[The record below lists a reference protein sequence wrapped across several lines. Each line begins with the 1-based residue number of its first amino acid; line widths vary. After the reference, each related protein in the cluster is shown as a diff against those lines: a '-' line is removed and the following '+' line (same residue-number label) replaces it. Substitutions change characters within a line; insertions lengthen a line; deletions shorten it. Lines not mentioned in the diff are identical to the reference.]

1 MKRYKIILMAVAV
14 TCLAA
19 CKNADKASELTDES
33 KLQYTPE
40 VNEVEV
46 VPLQRQTFQMQLLAN
61 GKLSAAQKSA
71 LYFAETGQ
79 IVAVNVSNGG
89 SVGQGAVI
97 ARLDSREQES
107 KLEAVRIEVERT
119 RLEYLSFLAGQGYAV
134 ADSAAVPQDVRD
146 LAAIRSGYAA
156 AQNSLGQARR
166 ALEGT
171 VLRAPFSGKVADIKL
186 KKWDRTN
193 GDPFC
198 TLIADR
204 TFDVEFSALESEYAF
219 LQKGQPVRV
228 SLFGDDEHSVKG
240 TIKSINPAVD
250 KNGQILVTA
259 TVPGDG
265 RMLDGMNVKVIVERA
280 LPDQLVVPKRAVVI
294 RDNLEV
300 LFRYNEGKADW
311 VYVNTLR
318 SNSESFAIQANTDRG
333 AELHEGDL
341 IIVSGNLNLADG
353 STVVLKEE

>member
-1 MKRYKIILMAVAV
+1 MMAAVA
-14 TCLAA
+14 LLPA
-19 CKNADKASELTDES
+19 CKDRKKASELTDES

-40 VNEVEV
+40 VNEVKV
-46 VPLQRQTFQMQLLAN
+46 VPLKRETFQMQLLAN

-71 LYFAETGQ
+71 LYFAESGQ

-107 KLEAVRIEVERT
+107 KLEAARIEVERT

-134 ADSAAVPQDVRD
+134 ADSASVPQDVRD

-156 AQNSLGQARR
+156 AKNSLAQARR
-166 ALEGT
+166 ALDGT
-171 VLRAPFSGKVADIKL
+171 VLRAPFGGKVADIKL
-186 KKWDRTN
+186 KRWDRTAAE
-193 GDPFC
+193 PFC

-204 TFDVEFSALESEYAF
+204 TFDVEFSALESEYPF

-228 SLFGDDEHSVKG
+228 SLFGDDGSSVKG

-259 TVPGDG
+259 IVPGDS

-280 LPDQLVVPKRAVVI
+280 LPDQLVVPKKAVVI

-300 LFRYNEGKADW
+300 LFRYNNGKSDW
-311 VYVNTLR
+311 VYVNTLKA
-318 SNSESFAIQANTDRG
+318 NSESFAIQANSDRG

-353 STVVLKEE
+353 SKVVIKGE

>member
-1 MKRYKIILMAVAV
+1 MLLLMAAVA
-14 TCLAA
+14 LLPA
-19 CKNADKASELTDES
+19 CKDGKKASGLTDES
-33 KLQYTPE
+33 RLQYTPE
-40 VNEVEV
+40 VNEVEA
-46 VPLQRQTFQMQLLAN
+46 VPLKRETFQMQLLAN
-61 GKLSAAQKSA
+61 GKLSATQKSA
-71 LYFAETGQ
+71 LYFAESGQ
-79 IVAVNVSNGG
+79 IVAVNVQNGG
-89 SVGQGAVI
+89 SVAQGAVI

-107 KLEAVRIEVERT
+107 RLEAARIEVERT

-134 ADSAAVPQDVRD
+134 ADSASVPQDVRD
-146 LAAIRSGYAA
+146 LASIRSGYAA
-156 AQNSLGQARR
+156 ALNGLGQAQR

-171 VLRAPFSGKVADIKL
+171 VLRAPFSGKVADVRL
-186 KKWDRTN
+186 KRWDRTSSE
-193 GDPFC
+193 PFC

-204 TFDVEFSALESEYAF
+204 TFDVEFSALESEYPF

-228 SLFGDDEHSVKG
+228 SLFGDDGHSVNG

-250 KNGQILVTA
+250 KNGQIQVTA
-259 TVPGDG
+259 SVSGDG

-300 LFRYNEGKADW
+300 LFRYNEGRSDW

-318 SNSESFAIQANTDRG
+318 SNSESFAIQANADRG

-353 STVVLKEE
+353 SKVVLKQEE

>member
-1 MKRYKIILMAVAV
+1 MRKAILLLLAAVA
-14 TCLAA
+14 LLPA
-19 CKNADKASELTDES
+19 CKDGKKASELTDES

-46 VPLQRQTFQMQLLAN
+46 VPLKRETFQMQLLAN

-71 LYFAETGQ
+71 LYFAESGQ
-79 IVAVNVSNGG
+79 ITAVNVSNGG
-89 SVGQGAVI
+89 AVGQGAVI

-107 KLEAVRIEVERT
+107 RVEAARIEVERT

-134 ADSAAVPQDVRD
+134 ADSASVPQDVRE

-186 KKWDRTN
+186 KKWDRTTSE
-193 GDPFC
+193 PFC

-204 TFDVEFSALESEYAF
+204 TFDVEFSALESEYPF

-228 SLFGDDEHSVKG
+228 SLFGDDGSSVKG

-250 KNGQILVTA
+250 RNGQILVTA
-259 TVPGDG
+259 TVPGDS

-280 LPDQLVVPKRAVVI
+280 VPDQLVVPKRAVVI

-300 LFRYNEGKADW
+300 LFRYNNGKSDW
-311 VYVNTLR
+311 VYVNTLKA
-318 SNSESFAIQANTDRG
+318 NSESFAIQANADRG

-353 STVVLKEE
+353 SKVVIKGE

>member
-1 MKRYKIILMAVAV
+1 MMAAVA
-14 TCLAA
+14 LLPA
-19 CKNADKASELTDES
+19 CKDGKKASELTDES

-46 VPLQRQTFQMQLLAN
+46 VPLKRETFQMQLLAN

-71 LYFAETGQ
+71 LYFAESGQ
-79 IVAVNVSNGG
+79 IVAINVQNGG

-107 KLEAVRIEVERT
+107 RVEAARIEVERT

-134 ADSAAVPQDVRD
+134 ADSASVPQDVRE

-156 AQNSLGQARR
+156 AQNSFAQARR
-166 ALEGT
+166 ALDGT
-171 VLRAPFSGKVADIKL
+171 VLRAPFGGKVADIKL
-186 KKWDRTN
+186 KRWDRTTAE
-193 GDPFC
+193 PFC
-198 TLIADR
+198 ALIADR
-204 TFDVEFSALESEYAF
+204 TFDVEFSALESEYPF

-228 SLFGDDEHSVKG
+228 SLFGDDGSSVKG

-259 TVPGDG
+259 TVPGDS

-280 LPDQLVVPKRAVVI
+280 LPGQLVVPKKAVVI

-300 LFRYNEGKADW
+300 LFRYNNGKSDW
-311 VYVNTLR
+311 VYVNTLKA
-318 SNSESFAIQANTDRG
+318 NSESFAIQANADRG

-353 STVVLKEE
+353 SKVVIKEE

>member
-1 MKRYKIILMAVAV
+1 MKRYKIILMAAAV

-107 KLEAVRIEVERT
+107 KLEAARIEVERT

-353 STVVLKEE
+353 SRVVLKEE

>member
-1 MKRYKIILMAVAV
+1 MMAAVA
-14 TCLAA
+14 LLPA
-19 CKNADKASELTDES
+19 CKDGKKASELTDES

-46 VPLQRQTFQMQLLAN
+46 VPLKRETFQMQLLAN

-71 LYFAETGQ
+71 LYFAESGQ
-79 IVAVNVSNGG
+79 IVAINVQKGG

-107 KLEAVRIEVERT
+107 KLEAARIEVERT

-134 ADSAAVPQDVRD
+134 ADSASVPQDVRE

-156 AQNSLGQARR
+156 AQNSLAQARR
-166 ALEGT
+166 ALDGT
-171 VLRAPFSGKVADIKL
+171 VLRAPFGGKVADIKL
-186 KKWDRTN
+186 KRWDRTAAE
-193 GDPFC
+193 PFC

-204 TFDVEFSALESEYAF
+204 TFDVEFSALESEYPF

-228 SLFGDDEHSVKG
+228 SLFGDDGSSVKG

-259 TVPGDG
+259 TVPGDS

-280 LPDQLVVPKRAVVI
+280 LPGQLVVPKKAVVI

-300 LFRYNEGKADW
+300 LFRYNNGKSDW
-311 VYVNTLR
+311 VYVNTLKA
-318 SNSESFAIQANTDRG
+318 NSESFAIKANADRG

-353 STVVLKEE
+353 SKVVIKEE

>member
-1 MKRYKIILMAVAV
+1 MRKAILLMMAIVA
-14 TCLAA
+14 LLPA
-19 CKNADKASELTDES
+19 CKDGKKASELTDES
-33 KLQYTPE
+33 RLQYTPE

-46 VPLQRQTFQMQLLAN
+46 VPLKRETFQMQLLAN

-71 LYFAETGQ
+71 LYFAESGQ
-79 IVAVNVSNGG
+79 ITAVNVSNGG
-89 SVGQGAVI
+89 AVGQGAVI

-107 KLEAVRIEVERT
+107 RVEAARIEVEST

-134 ADSAAVPQDVRD
+134 ADSASVPQDVRE

-186 KKWDRTN
+186 KKWDRTTSE
-193 GDPFC
+193 PFC
-198 TLIADR
+198 TLISDR
-204 TFDVEFSALESEYAF
+204 TFDVEFSALESEYPF

-228 SLFGDDEHSVKG
+228 SLFGEDDRSVKG

-250 KNGQILVTA
+250 RNGQILVTT

-280 LPDQLVVPKRAVVI
+280 VPDQLVVPKRAVVI

-300 LFRYNEGKADW
+300 LFRYNDGKSDW
-311 VYVNTLR
+311 VYVNTLKA
-318 SNSESFAIQANTDRG
+318 NSESFAIQANADRG

-353 STVVLKEE
+353 SKVVIKGE

>member
-1 MKRYKIILMAVAV
+1 MMAAVA
-14 TCLAA
+14 LLPA
-19 CKNADKASELTDES
+19 CKDGKKASELTDES
-33 KLQYTPE
+33 KLHYTPE

-46 VPLQRQTFQMQLLAN
+46 VPLKRETFQMQLLAN

-71 LYFAETGQ
+71 LYFAESGQ

-107 KLEAVRIEVERT
+107 KLEAARIEVERT

-134 ADSAAVPQDVRD
+134 ADSASVPQDVRD

-156 AQNSLGQARR
+156 AKNSLAQARR
-166 ALEGT
+166 ALDGT
-171 VLRAPFSGKVADIKL
+171 VLRAPFGGKVADIKL
-186 KKWDRTN
+186 KRWDRTAAE
-193 GDPFC
+193 PFC

-204 TFDVEFSALESEYAF
+204 TFDVEFSALESEYPF

-228 SLFGDDEHSVKG
+228 SLFGDDERAVKG

-259 TVPGDG
+259 TVPGDS

-280 LPDQLVVPKRAVVI
+280 LPDQLVVPKKAVVI

-300 LFRYNEGKADW
+300 LFRYNNGKSDW
-311 VYVNTLR
+311 VYVNTLKA
-318 SNSESFAIQANTDRG
+318 NSESFAIQANADRG

>member
-1 MKRYKIILMAVAV
+1 MMAAVA
-14 TCLAA
+14 LLPA
-19 CKNADKASELTDES
+19 CKNGEKAELTDES

-46 VPLQRQTFQMQLLAN
+46 VPLKRETFQMQLLAN

-71 LYFAETGQ
+71 LYFAESGQ
-79 IVAVNVSNGG
+79 ITAVNVSNGG

-107 KLEAVRIEVERT
+107 RVEAARIEVERT

-134 ADSAAVPQDVRD
+134 ADSASVPQDVRE

-186 KKWDRTN
+186 KKWDRTTSE
-193 GDPFC
+193 PFC

-204 TFDVEFSALESEYAF
+204 TFDVEFSALESEYPF

-228 SLFGDDEHSVKG
+228 SLFGDDERAVKG

-259 TVPGDG
+259 TVPGDS

-280 LPDQLVVPKRAVVI
+280 LPDQLVVPKKAVVI

-300 LFRYNEGKADW
+300 LFRYNDGKSDW
-311 VYVNTLR
+311 VYVNTLKA
-318 SNSESFAIQANTDRG
+318 NSESFAIQANADRG

-353 STVVLKEE
+353 SKVVIKGE

>member
-1 MKRYKIILMAVAV
+1 MAVAIA
-14 TCLAA
+14 LFPA
-19 CKNADKASELTDES
+19 CKNGGKTEELTDES

-71 LYFAETGQ
+71 LYFSETGQ
-79 IVAVNVSNGG
+79 IVALNVQNGG

-107 KLEAVRIEVERT
+107 KLEAARIEVERT

-134 ADSAAVPQDVRD
+134 SDSASVPQDVRD
-146 LAAIRSGYAA
+146 LASIRSGYAA
-156 AQNSLGQARR
+156 ARNSYAQAQR
-166 ALEGT
+166 ALAAT

-186 KKWDRTN
+186 KKWDRTTAE
-193 GDPFC
+193 PFC

-204 TFDVEFSALESEYAF
+204 TFDVEFSALESEYPF

-228 SLFGDDEHSVKG
+228 SLFGDDASSVKG
-240 TIKSINPAVD
+240 TIKSINPSVD

-259 TVPGDG
+259 TVPGDS
-265 RMLDGMNVKVIVERA
+265 RMLDGMNVKVIVERSI
-280 LPDQLVVPKRAVVI
+280 PDQLVVPKRAVVI

-300 LFRYNEGKADW
+300 LFRYNGGKSDW

-318 SNSESFAIQANTDRG
+318 ANSESFAIQANSDRG

-353 STVVLKEE
+353 SKVVLKEE